1 MWPSKKYG
9 IESLSSLPLLSENSI
24 KDIMDVINRHKSYFF
39 DVTSWVPQSCILA
52 PLSITNAIINWN
64 FVSNVKC
71 INLLKLLLLVNLIV
85 ILKQKKEKQLT
96 MSKINWLTLKKISR
110 INYASKPKFIKDFS

>member
-1 MWPSKKYG
+1 MPVRNVCDHLKKYR

-24 KDIMDVINRHKSYFF
+24 KDIMDVINRYKSYFF
-39 DVTSWVPQSCILA
+39 DVTSWVPRSCILA

-71 INLLKLLLLVNLIV
+71 INLLKLLLLINLIV
-85 ILKQKKEKQLT
+85 ILKQTKE
-96 MSKINWLTLKKISR
+96 
-110 INYASKPKFIKDFS
+110 